1 MLLCVK
7 SRFLKKENFLTLDEV
22 ANTLKVTRQTVSK
35 YIQNKDL
42 NAVKINKNYRITVND
57 FENFINNNSTAQE
70 PQISYLKRTK
80 NCYLD
85 YNDKSD
91 EFEILYTHVNGDFKL
106 IEQNHNGKENKY
118 IFGDN
123 YYVLKKLLETHRGK
137 IDLIYIDPPFGTG
150 QDFNSIDDDSAYSD
164 KRIDSEFLEFLRKR
178 LFLLKELL
186 SENGSIYL
194 HIDKK
199 IGHYV
204 KIIMDE
210 VFGFNNFINDIT
222 RIKCNPK
229 NFARKAYGNY
239 SDMILYYAK
248 KRDMQIW
255 NEIKE
260 PMDEE
265 KRQELFPK
273 KHPVFGFYTTHPI
286 HAPGKTIDGDT
297 GMEWKGLMPPKGR
310 HWRYSREVLILLDE
324 QNLIEWSANGNPRKI
339 VLANEHKGFKIQD
352 VWEFKDKGLSFV
364 DYPTQKNDDLLDRII
379 LNSSNENSIVLDCFC
394 GSGSTLK
401 AANRLKR
408 NWIGIDNSTHSL
420 EVVRK
425 SFKANKIACNFF
437 EYAPKV
443 EVIKRI
449 LDSYLS
455 IKH

>member
-1 MLLCVK
+1 M
-7 SRFLKKENFLTLDEV
+7 
-22 ANTLKVTRQTVSK
+22 
-35 YIQNKDL
+35 
-42 NAVKINKNYRITVND
+42 
-57 FENFINNNSTAQE
+57 
-70 PQISYLKRTK
+70 
-80 NCYLD
+80 
-85 YNDKSD
+85 
-91 EFEILYTHVNGDFKL
+91 
-106 IEQNHNGKENKY
+106 
-118 IFGDN
+118 
-123 YYVLKKLLETHRGK
+123 
-137 IDLIYIDPPFGTG
+137 
-150 QDFNSIDDDSAYSD
+150 
-164 KRIDSEFLEFLRKR
+164 
-178 LFLLKELL
+178 KELL

-310 HWRYSREVLILLDE
+310 HWRYSREVLTLLDE
-324 QNLIEWSANGNPRKI
+324 QNLIKWSANGNPRKI

>member
-1 MLLCVK
+1 MNK
-7 SRFLKKENFLTLDEV
+7 SKFLTLEDI

-35 YIQNKDL
+35 YIQNKEL
-42 NAVKINKNYRITVND
+42 NAVKINKSYRITLDD
-57 FENFINNNSTAQE
+57 FEKFLNNNSTVEE
-70 PQISYLKRTK
+70 PQIGYLKKTK

-85 YNDKSD
+85 YENKSD
-91 EFEILYTHVNGDFKL
+91 EFEILYAYANGNLKL
-106 IEQNHNGKENKY
+106 IEENHTGKENRY

-123 YYVLKKLLETHRGK
+123 FFVLKKLLETHK
-137 IDLIYIDPPFGTG
+137 NKVDLIYIDPPFGTG

-164 KRIDSEFLEFLRKR
+164 RLIDSEFLEFLRKR
-178 LFLLKELL
+178 LFLMHELL

-204 KIIMDE
+204 KVVMDE
-210 VFGFNNFINDIT
+210 VFGVNNFINDIT

-229 NFARKAYGNY
+229 NFARNAYGNY

-248 KRDMQIW
+248 NRDCQIW

-260 PMDEE
+260 QMNNE
-265 KRQELFPK
+265 KRKELFPK
-273 KHPVFGFYTTHPI
+273 KHPQLGFYTTNPI

-297 GMEWKGLMPPKGR
+297 GMEWKGLLPPKGR
-310 HWRYSREVLILLDE
+310 HWRYSREVLTKLDE
-324 QNLIEWSANGNPRKI
+324 QGLIEWSGNGNPRKI

-352 VWEFKDKGLSFV
+352 VWEFKDKGLSYV
-364 DYPTQKNDDLLDRII
+364 DYPTQKNELLLERII

-401 AANRLKR
+401 VANKLKR
-408 NWIGIDNSTHSL
+408 KWIGIDNSTHSF

-425 SFKANKIACNFF
+425 SFKDEKIACNFF
-437 EYAPKV
+437 EYVPK
-443 EVIKRI
+443 E
-449 LDSYLS
+449 
-455 IKH
+455 